1 MTIHPTAV
9 VDVTVRLAEGVE
21 VGAYAFIG
29 PGVELGPGCRIG
41 HHANLER
48 WTRLG
53 AGCRVWPFASVG
65 GDAQDL
71 KYAGEETWL
80 EIGANAQIREF
91 VTINRGT
98 GHGGGTTRIGD
109 DCLFMA
115 YSHVAH
121 DCQLGDHV
129 IMANSAT
136 LAGHVILEDHVS
148 LGGLVAVHQFTR
160 IGRHCFVGGL
170 SGVAMDLPPFCL
182 CEGNRAKAHGL
193 NVVGLKRAGFT
204 PEAMEALKQA
214 YRIIFRSRTPMAQA
228 LDKVRAEVADLPEVR
243 HMLNFIA
250 TSERGVSR

>member
-1 MTIHPTAV
+1 MSIHPTAV
-9 VDVTVRLAEGVE
+9 VDQTARLADDVE
-21 VGAYAFIG
+21 VGAYAHIG
-29 PGVELGPGCRIG
+29 PGVELGPGCRID
-41 HHANLER
+41 HHANVER
-48 WTRLG
+48 WTRMG

-80 EIGANAQIREF
+80 EIGEGTQIREF
-91 VTINRGT
+91 VTVNRGT
-98 GHGGGTTRIGD
+98 GHGGGTTRVGAH
-109 DCLFMA
+109 CLLMA

-129 IMANSAT
+129 IMANGAT
-136 LAGHVILEDHVS
+136 LAGHVTLEDRVS
-148 LGGLVAVHQFTR
+148 LGGLTAVHQFTR

-193 NVVGLKRAGFT
+193 NVVGLKRAGFSAET
-204 PEAMEALKQA
+204 MEALKQA
-214 YRIIFRSRTPMAQA
+214 YRIVFRSRTPLAQA
-228 LDKVRAEVADLPEVR
+228 LDKVRAEVPDLPEVR
-243 HMLNFIA
+243 HLLNFIA

>member
-1 MTIHPTAV
+1 MRIHPAALVDPTA
-9 VDVTVRLAEGVE
+9 RLADGVE
-21 VGAYAFIG
+21 VGAYAHIG
-29 PGVELGPGCRIG
+29 PGVELGPGCKIE
-41 HHANLER
+41 HHANIER

-53 AGCRVWPFASVG
+53 EGSRVWPFASVG

-80 EIGANAQIREF
+80 EIGPRVQIREF

-98 GHGGGTTRIGD
+98 GHGGGTTRIGS

-121 DCQLGDHV
+121 DCQLGNHV

-136 LAGHVILEDHVS
+136 LAGHVTLEDNVS

-170 SGVAMDLPPFCL
+170 SGVAQDLPPFCL

-204 PEAMEALKQA
+204 PDTLEALKQT

-228 LDKVRAEVADLPEVR
+228 LEKVRNLVPDLPEVR
-243 HMLNFIA
+243 QMLNFIA
-250 TSERGVSR
+250 NSERGVAR